1 LKLVHNLQ
9 ESLGQRIQN
18 LTWMGDSTKAKALE
32 KLGTFYVKIGYPD
45 KWRSYDALQISKNV
59 SYYENVKRAHHFEY
73 AYKFARAGNPVDKS
87 EWLMTPQTVNAY
99 YNPSTNEICFPAGIL
114 QPPFFDVHADDAAN
128 YGAIGVV
135 IGHEMTHGFD
145 DQGCQFDK
153 DGNLKNWWTEED
165 KKQFDARAKVL
176 ADYYDSIEVAPGVHA
191 NGKFTLGE
199 NIADHGG
206 LQVSFQAYKNSTK
219 GQTSQ
224 IMDGFTPEQRFFLS
238 YANVWAGNIR
248 PEEILVLTKS
258 DPHALGRWRVNGAL
272 PHIQA
277 WYDAFGIKEGD
288 KLFLPVEKRV
298 SIW

>member
-1 LKLVHNLQ
+1 MRSIDNFLGEAVGQMYVKKYFPPEAKESMLKLVHNLQ

-59 SYYENVKRAHHFEY
+59 SYYDNVKRAHHFEY
-73 AYKFARAGNPVDKS
+73 AYKFARAGKPVDKTD
-87 EWLMTPQTVNAY
+87 WLMTPQTVNAY
-99 YNPSTNEICFPAGIL
+99 FIPSTNEICFPAGIL
-114 QPPFFDVHADDAAN
+114 QPPFFDVHADDAVN

-176 ADYYDSIEVAPGVHA
+176 ADDFDSIEVAPGVHA
-191 NGKFTLGE
+191 NE
-199 NIADHGG
+199 N
-206 LQVSFQAYKNSTK
+206 L
-219 GQTSQ
+219 
-224 IMDGFTPEQRFFLS
+224 L
-238 YANVWAGNIR
+238 
-248 PEEILVLTKS
+248 
-258 DPHALGRWRVNGAL
+258 
-272 PHIQA
+272 
-277 WYDAFGIKEGD
+277 
-288 KLFLPVEKRV
+288 
-298 SIW
+298 